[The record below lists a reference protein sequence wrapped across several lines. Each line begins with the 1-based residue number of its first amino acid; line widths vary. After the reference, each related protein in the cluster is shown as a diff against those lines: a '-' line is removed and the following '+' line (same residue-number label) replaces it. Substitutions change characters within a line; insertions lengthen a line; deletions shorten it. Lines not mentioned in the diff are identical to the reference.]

1 MTTAVLVGLGVIGG
15 FVSGLLGLGGAVLM
29 VPLLLFVPPLFHVSA
44 LSMRQVAGISI
55 VQVFFS
61 SLSAVFSHWR
71 HAHVNGTVVAW
82 LGVPAGLAAFA
93 GGLISAHTSSLQLE
107 ILFAVISTV
116 AFFIMLRPL
125 PSGTE
130 EDPSGPVTFSKPWA
144 VVIALAV
151 GGVGGMVGAPGA
163 FIFVPLLIYVLKIPT
178 RITLGSTLVIV
189 LIGAVSG
196 LAGKLDAHQIDWSLA
211 LPLVVGSVVGAQLG
225 GVLSARTPV
234 QVLRWVLVLIIG
246 VSTAK
251 IWMGV

>member
-1 MTTAVLVGLGVIGG
+1 MTTAVLLGLGLIGG

-29 VPLLLFVPPLFHVSA
+29 VPLLLFVPQLFHVPA
-44 LSMRQVAGISI
+44 LSMREVAGISI

-61 SLSAVFSHWR
+61 SLSAVISHWR

-82 LGVPAGLAAFA
+82 LGIPAGVASLA
-93 GGLISAHTSSLQLE
+93 GGILSAETTSHELE
-107 ILFAVISTV
+107 ILFAIISTL

-125 PSGTE
+125 PKGTE
-130 EDPSGPVTFSKPWA
+130 DDPSGPIQFSKPWA
-144 VVIALAV
+144 VVIALLV

-163 FIFVPLLIYVLKIPT
+163 FIFVPLMIYVLKIPT
-178 RITLGSTLVIV
+178 RITLGSALVIV
-189 LIGAVSG
+189 LIGALSG
-196 LAGKLDAHQIDWSLA
+196 LAGKVDTHQIVWGLA

-234 QVLRWVLVLIIG
+234 PVLRWALVLIIG

-251 IWMGV
+251 IWTGL